1 MATMMQAYSDR
12 TFVDDTMKPLVS
24 GRLTVYVHDSNVLAN
39 VYTLEGSEYVRCDNP
54 IRLDEAGRLQASL
67 FTELGMYDV
76 KLERYNGDG
85 TFEDFDWY
93 EIGIDAKL
101 DQIGRDSV
109 SSIDELMALDPSIS
123 SNIVTVESYPV
134 RNYLWDPEAV
144 DTADGGVVVDSDVS
158 DHGKWLLLWDCPYLP
173 SSVYGVNEGDVTNI
187 NALFNYPSIIGS
199 MNIHTPPAIRLES
212 ATYDLQTYYVCS
224 KHLALE
230 PGVQFTGAI
239 GLYDD
244 LEILGREEPE
254 TYIGDIRFLHSG
266 CSAHSSWYKTVND
279 YWHCGADTYI
289 IDPVNY
295 FTDTRL
301 TSSVNLSGK
310 VVIGKGTLV
319 GSYVNNTYFTVSS
332 TTSIDN
338 EFFVPSSDF
347 VRITSMGFG
356 DNLFRPSG
364 SWDPGLINSGHHVQ
378 FDQVPDI
385 DLFANAQRWVDTMIE
400 RRARLSTLVW
410 SLLELDLQG
419 RSCANIRL
427 DLGQT
432 FTSIKNAIVTNAIR
446 VVYSTSFTNVK
457 STVVVAGTSTS
468 NPMLFV
474 TDSTIAI
481 DPNYTYLDGIS
492 AYNSNISI
500 SGPNGIDP
508 VDTSLSMY
516 GGTWEGYI
524 KLNAGHADSYTLS
537 KEVAFRNVFIKNN
550 FKWKI
555 NRIYMEGC
563 TSACPID
570 LYPAAG
576 GDGKFYYNCVLN
588 RNTFLGAFRLWITYW
603 WDANHHHN
611 EIQRDAVKFNQM
623 TITNNSF
630 QTSDV
635 HGIKM
640 TMWNVKAAQPM
651 MAQVYSSDLGGY
663 TDTGVFHY
671 EGNTGHCPLM
681 TPHAINNTNAWP
693 TTYEEHTSNTDR
705 VMWRVNTASWYLWA
719 PDTKMIGG
727 TYDENSVNYMRDPR
741 GHFYDDPSI
750 YSYLLGNITA
760 SDSLSW
766 TFYGYRRQNGI
777 GTEEQMMD
785 EDINNKFIVVLYMSN
800 GLYVV
805 PTYASGITQF
815 LIPA

>member
-1 MATMMQAYSDR
+1 MATMMECYPSQV
-12 TFVDDTMKPLVS
+12 FVDDEMKPLVS
-24 GRLTVYVHDSNVLAN
+24 GRVTVYEHDTNVLASI
-39 VYTLEGSEYVRCDNP
+39 YSLEGQDYVAMDNP
-54 IRLDEAGRLQASL
+54 VRLDEAGRLGASI
-67 FTELGMYDV
+67 FAELGVYDV
-76 KLERYNGDG
+76 KVERYNGDG
-85 TFEDFDWY
+85 TFEDFDNF
-93 EIGIDAKL
+93 EMGIDAKL
-101 DQIGRDSV
+101 DQVGRDSV
-109 SSIDELMALDPSIS
+109 KDIDALKDLDPSVS
-123 SNIVTVESYPV
+123 TDVVTVEEYP
-134 RNYLWDPEAV
+134 RRDYLWDPDAV
-144 DTADGGVVVDSDVS
+144 DDEDGGVVIASDVS
-158 DHGKWLLLWDCPYLP
+158 ATGRWLLLTDCPYIK
-173 SSVYGVNEGDVTNI
+173 SSVYGVINGDTSNI
-187 NALFNYPSIIGS
+187 NALFNYPRVIGS
-199 MNIHTPPAIRLES
+199 MNMVTPTTIW
-212 ATYDLQTYYVCS
+212 
-224 KHLALE
+224 LE
-230 PGVQFTGAI
+230 PGHYALGSSYVCTKKLAI
-239 GLYDD
+239 GPDTWWTGTIMVPCD
-244 LEILGREEPE
+244 IEILGKAAPLNA
-254 TYIGDIRFLHSG
+254 IGNIMFTNHN
-266 CSAHSSWYKTVND
+266 CTAHSSWYFSVND
-279 YWHCGADTYI
+279 FWHCGADTYVV
-289 IDPVNY
+289 DSENY
-295 FTDTRL
+295 FSDTRL
-301 TSSVNLSGK
+301 TSPVNLSGK

-319 GSYVNNTYFTVSS
+319 SSYVNNSYFTVSS

-347 VRITSMGFG
+347 VRITSQGFG

-364 SWDPGLINSGHHVQ
+364 SWDPGLINGGHHVQ
-378 FDQVPDI
+378 FDQTPDI
-385 DLFANAQRWVDTMIE
+385 DLFANAQRWVDTMLE

-410 SLLELDLQG
+410 SLMELDLQG

-427 DLGQT
+427 DQAQT

-446 VVYSTSFTNVK
+446 VIYATSFNNVK

-468 NPMLFV
+468 RPTLFV
-474 TDSTIAI
+474 TDSDITV
-481 DPNYTYLDGIS
+481 DQNYTYLDGINGF
-492 AYNSNISI
+492 NSNVSI
-500 SGPNGIDP
+500 LGPNGIDP
-508 VDTSLSMY
+508 VDTSLTLY
-516 GGTWEGYI
+516 GGTFEGYV
-524 KLNAGHADSYTLS
+524 KLNAGHADSYTLG
-537 KEVAFRNVFIKNN
+537 KELAFRNVFIKNN

-576 GDGKFYYNCVLN
+576 GDGKFYYNCVMN

-603 WDANHHHN
+603 WDANHHHT

-623 TITNNSF
+623 SITNNSF
-630 QTSDV
+630 QTNDV

-651 MAQVYSSDLGGY
+651 MAQVYSSAISGY

-693 TTYEEHTSNTDR
+693 TTYEEHTSNVDR

-727 TYDENSVNYMRDPR
+727 TYDEGAVNPMRDPR

-750 YSYLLGNITA
+750 YSYLLGNITG
-760 SDSLSW
+760 SEDISW
-766 TFYGYRRQNGI
+766 TIYGYRRLSGI

-785 EDINNKFIVVLYMSN
+785 EDINNKFIVVLYMGN